1 MSVSVTVKPVDKPD
15 LKHWRSGGTL
25 ASKNY
30 KWNIW
35 IAVGRHTDYGWSTK
49 CLVWGAEV
57 FFLFFFSPC
66 IRKSKFQKDTNGAKK
81 TLGVVTAFIC
91 LWRERGS
98 PFTAHRRAFHFA
110 SFCGIEMQLSAD
122 LKHNIGHRLQGT
134 WSSMLS
140 CCANSPNGSF
150 IINSGAWVVAG
161 ADGAAEGWR
170 TTPGF

>member
-30 KWNIW
+30 KWNMW

-49 CLVWGAEV
+49 CLVWGAEA
-57 FFLFFFSPC
+57 LFFCC
-66 IRKSKFQKDTNGAKK
+66 ISGNPNFRKALMSQK

-91 LWRERGS
+91 LRQERGS

-122 LKHNIGHRLQGT
+122 LKHNIGHRFQRT

-170 TTPGF
+170 TTLGF